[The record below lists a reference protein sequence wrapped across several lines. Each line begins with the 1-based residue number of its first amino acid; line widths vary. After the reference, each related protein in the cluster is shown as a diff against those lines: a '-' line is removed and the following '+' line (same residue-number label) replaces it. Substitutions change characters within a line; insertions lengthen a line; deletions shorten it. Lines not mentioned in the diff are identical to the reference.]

1 MPLFGKKG
9 KIEFDAENPPQEII
23 DNPQGFSYIHNFK
36 VHFKTSRIQAIATK
50 MDVSVNS
57 SSPEIPD
64 NDQVTAQFNNRM
76 AMLMNNPRM
85 NLRLASSHI
94 TMIEYKETIAMPI
107 RAGQRSSVT
116 VPVQANAPSNSEF
129 IFCRNC
135 GNKLPADSKFCNKC
149 GQSVA

>member
-1 MPLFGKKG
+1 MPLFGKKD
-9 KIEFDAENPPQEII
+9 KIEFNAENPPQEIM

-36 VHFKTSRIQAIATK
+36 VHFKASRIQAIATK

-64 NDQVTAQFNNRM
+64 NDEVTAQFNNRM

-94 TMIEYKETIAMPI
+94 TMIEYKETIAMPV
-107 RAGQRSSVT
+107 RAGQRTPVA
-116 VPVQANAPSNSEF
+116 VPIQTPSEGQS

-149 GQSVA
+149 GQPVA